1 MSGNW
6 DDAQWDG
13 DFWDTLGG
21 GMTITISNSLGF
33 TSEVPLK
40 RVIKGIKDNLN
51 FDTPIS
57 KKIKH
62 FYNYNLTINQTP
74 IVKKMN
80 GQYFYVAASDTQ
92 DFASE
97 IKPVWTEV

>member
-21 GMTITISNSLGF
+21 GMTITISNSLGL

-40 RVIKGIKDNLN
+40 RVIKGIKEALV

-62 FYNYNLTINQTP
+62 FYNYNLTVNQTP

-80 GQYFYVAASDTQ
+80 GQYFYIAASDDQ
-92 DFASE
+92 NFADE
-97 IKPVWTEV
+97 IIPVWTEV